1 VVEFVVGRRKG
12 YGGFFELRR
21 FAQRRFA
28 TLIIVQAKLTVN
40 LCYLHRIS
48 YTESPAGTARRCEF
62 DFAHLLFVRACT
74 YAFSSSRTPSFQVL
88 DVP

>member
-40 LCYLHRIS
+40 LCCLYRIN
-48 YTESPAGTARRCEF
+48 YIESPAGTARRCEF
-62 DFAHLLFVRACT
+62 DFARR
-74 YAFSSSRTPSFQVL
+74 YAGGGAAGDLPRTSTHREE
-88 DVP
+88 